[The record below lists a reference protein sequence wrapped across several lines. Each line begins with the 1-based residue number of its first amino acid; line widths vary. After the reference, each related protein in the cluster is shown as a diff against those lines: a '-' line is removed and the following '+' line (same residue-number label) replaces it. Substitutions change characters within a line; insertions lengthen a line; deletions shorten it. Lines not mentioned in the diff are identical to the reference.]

1 MDIVETGTLLAKI
14 QAFDN
19 RNAPDEATMAWQE
32 ILEPHILPDCLA
44 AVTDYFKSNTGWIMP
59 AHIVERVRAIE
70 RDRVDSFGVQ
80 PRLSDHDE
88 RTCEDYSA
96 AGKALFR
103 AVKTGAMDRAAYE
116 LYQES
121 TVGILDAIGAR
132 KAIK

>member
-1 MDIVETGTLLAKI
+1 MDIIETGKVLAKI

-19 RNAPDEATMAWQE
+19 RNVEPETTLAWQE
-32 ILEPHILPDCLA
+32 VLEPHTLQDALR
-44 AVTDYFKSNTGWIMP
+44 AVSDYFRVNSAWIMP
-59 AHIVERVRAIE
+59 AHIVERILLTE

-96 AGKALFR
+96 AGNALFR
-103 AVKTGAMDRAAYE
+103 AVKTGAMGRAAYE

>member
-1 MDIVETGTLLAKI
+1 MDIIETGKVLAKI

-19 RNAPDEATMAWQE
+19 RNVEPETTLAWQE
-32 ILEPHILPDCLA
+32 VLEPHTLQDALR
-44 AVTDYFKSNTGWIMP
+44 AVSDYFRVNSAWIMP
-59 AHIVERVRAIE
+59 AHIVERILLTE